1 MTSFNELADDVLSML
16 RGYVR
21 SQESVTFLN
30 TALNSTATT
39 LTVGN
44 GSRLG
49 LGRAEIDDEIVYIDS
64 VAGNN
69 VVLQPWGRG
78 ADGSSAESHDLNTK
92 VLFGPLFPRF
102 FVKRAINDTIA
113 SIGVELKA
121 QAATTFPF
129 VASRSTYELPATTY
143 AVQQVTW
150 QLVGPS
156 RIWEPV
162 KRWRF
167 DSNANLTQFTTG
179 KTIDLWDGIVP
190 GRTVQI
196 QYLKEPS
203 SLSAGSDTLETTC
216 GLPASCR
223 DVVALGTAARL
234 VSSIDV
240 ALLDPSSVQAG
251 FFDERRQIGSASSV
265 ARTIYALYQQRLAE
279 ELTRFRDQRNTPV
292 HYRK

>member
-1 MTSFNELADDVLSML
+1 MTTFDELADDVLSML

-21 SQESVTFLN
+21 SQESVT
-30 TALNSTATT
+30 ALNGSLNATATT
-39 LTVGN
+39 LAVDN
-44 GSRLG
+44 GSRMG
-49 LGRAEIDDEIVYIDS
+49 MGRAEIDDELVYVDA
-64 VAGNN
+64 VTGNN
-69 VVLQPWGRG
+69 VALQPWGRG
-78 ADGSSAESHDLNTK
+78 VDGTTATTHADNAK
-92 VLFGPLFPRF
+92 VMYNPLFPRF
-102 FVKRAINDTIA
+102 YVKRAINDTLA

-121 QAATTFPF
+121 QAVSTFTF
-129 VASRSTYELPATTY
+129 VASRSTYELPSTAY

-162 KRWRF
+162 RRWRF

-190 GRTVQI
+190 GRTVQV
-196 QYLKEPS
+196 QYLKEPT

-265 ARTIYALYQQRLAE
+265 ARTIYALYQQRLSE

>member
-1 MTSFNELADDVLSML
+1 VTTFNELVDDTLSML

-21 SQESVTFLN
+21 SQESVTSLDGS
-30 TALNSTATT
+30 LDSSSTTFS
-39 LTVGN
+39 VDN
-44 GSRLG
+44 GGRLG
-49 LGRAEIDDEIVYIDS
+49 MGRAEIDDELVYIDAITNNS
-64 VAGNN
+64 VA
-69 VVLQPWGRG
+69 LQPWGRG
-78 ADGSSAESHDLNTK
+78 VDGSTAASHADNTR
-92 VLFGPLFPRF
+92 VTFNPLFPRH

-121 QAATTFPF
+121 TGVDTFTF
-129 VASRSTYELPATTY
+129 VAARTTYELPSSTY

-150 QLVGPS
+150 QIVGPS

-167 DSNANLTQFTTG
+167 DSNANTSVFTSG
-179 KTIDLWDGIVP
+179 KTIDLWDSIVP
-190 GRTVQI
+190 GRTVQV
-196 QYLKEPS
+196 QYLKDPTA
-203 SLSAGSDTLETTC
+203 LSAAADTLETTA

-234 VSSIDV
+234 VSSVDIS
-240 ALLDPSSVQAG
+240 LLDPSSVQAG
-251 FFDERRQIGSASSV
+251 FFDERRQIGSASTV

-279 ELTRFRDQRNTPV
+279 ELARFRDQRNTPI